1 MGANKVYPCSS
12 KICNIQE
19 ILQARKQQQQTVAK
33 WTYKT
38 ELITICVNILTLFSI
53 FVSIFV
59 FIINFWP

>member
-19 ILQARKQQQQTVAK
+19 IFQARKQQQQAVAK

-38 ELITICVNILTLFSI
+38 ELL
-53 FVSIFV
+53 
-59 FIINFWP
+59 